1 MSPFAAPPAATVKPP
16 SRGLPAVTSKT
27 NKGPGMDTPRGLAG
41 EEVLTEEE
49 LLRLELEK
57 VKNERQVL
65 INSIA
70 VVKSQAGT
78 LGVGLGG

>member
-1 MSPFAAPPAATVKPP
+1 
-16 SRGLPAVTSKT
+16 
-27 NKGPGMDTPRGLAG
+27 MDTPRGLAG

-78 LGVGLGG
+78 LGVGWGCRG